1 MNISPHLIII
11 SLRIN
16 VLDANITAKTSV
28 DDSHLNEM
36 IKPLATK
43 EEKKTL
49 VTKAELQAEQ
59 DKTVKLQTN
68 YLSLFIGQT
77 SFKRS
82 KLSVILQPLYYTLK
96 RLDNTENV
104 VLRKSK
110 GLSTEKLTTT
120 TTTNNSL
127 SPSVKWYKD
136 SNFCLMFKGSCLKQ
150 KNGIF
155 TLPNRIFVYKLDT
168 WSRDLNSDFTL
179 KYCLFGGVKL
189 AKNDD
194 LDDCIYIGYSIGFDL
209 RSKFSLPDG
218 SVGKNIM
225 FRS

>member
-1 MNISPHLIII
+1 
-11 SLRIN
+11 
-16 VLDANITAKTSV
+16 
-28 DDSHLNEM
+28 
-36 IKPLATK
+36 
-43 EEKKTL
+43 
-49 VTKAELQAEQ
+49 
-59 DKTVKLQTN
+59 
-68 YLSLFIGQT
+68 
-77 SFKRS
+77 
-82 KLSVILQPLYYTLK
+82 
-96 RLDNTENV
+96 
-104 VLRKSK
+104 
-110 GLSTEKLTTT
+110 
-120 TTTNNSL
+120 
-127 SPSVKWYKD
+127 
-136 SNFCLMFKGSCLKQ
+136 MFKGSCLKQ